1 MLTGTEFSKGRFEQ
15 HSIYYSCTFGDRQKI
30 SDSFRRIREF
40 TPDQGV
46 EYASFVLQSMKL
58 AVEKNQAD
66 ADPTVFNYSLYALD
80 VTHWDQ
86 TQWQKIKRALTKA
99 QDFLEDHQFNHF
111 VSWINTQNQNSQ
123 SIEYRGGERVLQGL
137 LPEHIWMILG
147 NSQGMNI
154 SDPQQIDSA
163 LFALQVG
170 LGSKYDPE
178 KYCIKEAGSRWI
190 SPILLNDLSAYPGF
204 HTAPEHWIAV
214 DSLSASAKLDY
225 TKLKVAI
232 FMDIQIST
240 QDPKYCNDRG
250 SQAYLQYLHMADQ
263 TKGIAWFYDRKT
275 QTVKEYYL
283 PEMIFGSEEK

>member
-1 MLTGTEFSKGRFEQ
+1 MLTTKEHPENLYVK
-15 HSIYYSCTFGDRQKI
+15 HNIYYSCLSGDLTRI
-30 SDSFRRIREF
+30 HNSFRTIREF

-58 AVEKNQAD
+58 AVEKNQAN

-86 TQWQKIKRALTKA
+86 PQWKKVTKALTTA
-99 QDFLEDHQFNHF
+99 EGLLDDFQFDHF
-111 VSWINTQNQNSQ
+111 VSWINTYNQNSQ
-123 SIEYRGGERVLQGL
+123 SIEYRRGEPVLQGL

-163 LFALQVG
+163 LFALRVG
-170 LGSKYDPE
+170 LGSKYDPD
-178 KYCIKEAGSRWI
+178 KYCIKKAGSLWI

-204 HTAPEHWIAV
+204 NTAPEHWIAV

-225 TKLKVAI
+225 TKHKVAI

-250 SQAYLQYLHMADQ
+250 SQAYLQYLHMNGE